1 MSTSTQNRKRA
12 AVAAAATVAVGS
24 GAATL
29 AAESALANT
38 YTKGFCQ
45 GNHLCEW
52 SDGGF
57 SNNWK
62 NWSAT
67 SYDSN
72 YSNNNY
78 DYLDLDGEHNLNDSI
93 SAVWNN
99 TNQYAMLF
107 RNNTYGSNRICFPPG
122 TAVRDLHVVKLE
134 PGTIQII
141 HSGASWGN
149 RVSSHRMYS
158 YRPSDCD
165 GVGST
170 MVPTAQQGCSM

>member
-45 GNHLCEW
+45 TNHLCEW

-57 SNNWK
+57 ANNWK
-62 NWSAT
+62 NWSST
-67 SYDSN
+67 SVDAN

-78 DYLDLDGEHNLNDSI
+78 DYLGFDSEHNLNDSI
-93 SAVWNN
+93 SAVWNHSN
-99 TNQYAMLF
+99 RWAMLF
-107 RNNTYGSNRICFPPG
+107 RNDTYGSNRICFPPE

-134 PGTIQII
+134 AGTIQII

-149 RVSSHRMYS
+149 RVSSHQMYGS
-158 YRPSDCD
+158 RPSDCEAT
-165 GVGST
+165 GST
-170 MVPTAQQGCSM
+170 MVPPGQYGCSM